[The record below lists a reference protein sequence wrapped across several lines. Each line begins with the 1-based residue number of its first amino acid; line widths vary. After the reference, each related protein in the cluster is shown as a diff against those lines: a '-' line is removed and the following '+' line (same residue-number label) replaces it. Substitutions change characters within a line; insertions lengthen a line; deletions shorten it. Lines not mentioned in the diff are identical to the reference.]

1 MRRSDRLVSE
11 TGAAFI
17 RVAEVVEMDS
27 PSARNGIASRSED
40 AVLPCLFFF
49 CFFIIP
55 PCRRVFFNAHSVG
68 SSREDGALLLQEML
82 NYWRRVCVR
91 VREVSKSENMNL

>member
-1 MRRSDRLVSE
+1 MRRFDRLVSE

-27 PSARNGIASRSED
+27 PSARNSIASRSED

-49 CFFIIP
+49 YYYYSSLP
-55 PCRRVFFNAHSVG
+55 ESFFNAHSVG

-91 VREVSKSENMNL
+91 VCEVSKSENMKL